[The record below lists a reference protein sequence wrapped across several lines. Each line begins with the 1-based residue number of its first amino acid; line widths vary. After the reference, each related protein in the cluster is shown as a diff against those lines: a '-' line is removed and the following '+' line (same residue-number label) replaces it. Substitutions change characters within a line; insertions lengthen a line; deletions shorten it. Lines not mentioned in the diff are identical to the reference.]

1 VKTLSKVCIIDGHK
15 ILDNLERRLLHVLS
29 KEEYKRV
36 LKIIIEEKISA
47 YKEYKDFLEREIQEL
62 STLLNMKP

>member
-1 VKTLSKVCIIDGHK
+1 VTTLSKSCVIDGDK

-29 KEEYKRV
+29 KEEYKQV

-47 YKEYKDFLEREIQEL
+47 YKEYKNFSERGIQEL
-62 STLLNMKP
+62 STLLKTKP

>member
-1 VKTLSKVCIIDGHK
+1 MKTLSKECVIDGDK

-29 KEEYKRV
+29 KEEYKQV
-36 LKIIIEEKISA
+36 LKIFIEEKISA

-62 STLLNMKP
+62 STLLKMMP